1 MPTSQAMPFQSHLII
16 VALAYTGMNEIVLGS
31 LLVGMF
37 AVDGFIE
44 AYRLAQFVDFH
55 GREAIDDS

>member
-1 MPTSQAMPFQSHLII
+1 
-16 VALAYTGMNEIVLGS
+16 MNEIVLGS

-55 GREAIDDS
+55 GGEAIDDS